1 MDIHSDVTWIL
12 PAEKI
17 KFQYKTI
24 RKPAS
29 CDTKV
34 FTLHGKIRS
43 SQ

>member
-12 PAEKI
+12 PAEKV
-17 KFQYKTI
+17 KLQDKPI

-34 FTLHGKIRS
+34 FSYHYMEK
-43 SQ
+43 